1 MAKVNNNEEIL
12 ENAELQTKS
21 FFAKHSKTIIGAI
34 IAALI
39 IVLGIALWQI
49 FWVQPREH
57 KAQVALYPVQANIE
71 SQSADFA
78 LVLTQTDKIIKEY
91 ESTSGGNLAQY
102 YAAAAA
108 LREGKLDVAA
118 KHINEVEELDGAA
131 GAPVNALVKC
141 LKGDIAVENKQ
152 YAEAATLYA
161 EAAQHVNNFTTPLAL
176 YKAALVYNALGKEA
190 DAQSALQKIV
200 DSYPMSLQAA
210 DARKMLK

>member
-1 MAKVNNNEEIL
+1 MAKVKNNEEIL

-34 IAALI
+34 IAVLI

-71 SQSADFA
+71 SQEADFA
-78 LVLTQTDKIIKEY
+78 QALTQIDQIVKEY
-91 ESTSGGNLAQY
+91 ESTTGGNLAQY
-102 YAAAAA
+102 YGAAAA
-108 LREGKLDVAA
+108 LREGNLDLAS
-118 KHINEVEELDGAA
+118 KYINEVEELDGLA

-141 LKGDIAVENKQ
+141 LKGDIAVEKKQ
-152 YAEAATLYA
+152 YAEAVKLYN
-161 EAAQHVNNFTTPLAL
+161 EAAKHINNFTTPLAL
-176 YKAALVYNALGKEA
+176 YKAAVVYIALGNESQ
-190 DAQSALQKIV
+190 AQSALQKIV
-200 DSYPMSLQAA
+200 DSYPGSLQAA